1 MWLADVSVR
10 RPVFAA
16 MLIAFLTIFGLFAY
30 KDLGVDL
37 FPKVDF
43 PNVSVITLLEGASP
57 EEIETRITKPIEEAV
72 NTVSGID
79 ELRSVSLEG
88 VSRVY
93 IQFVLEKP
101 VDVAAQEVREKV
113 AGILAQLPEG
123 TDPPLIEKLD
133 PDASPILALAVSGR
147 RTPREVTEIARKQIK
162 EPLETVTGVGS
173 ITMVGGREREV
184 HVWIDPR
191 RLEAHGL
198 TIVDVRQALQRQHLE
213 VPGGR
218 ITFREREAVLR
229 TMGRLERPEEFAD
242 LVVAYKGGAPIRIR
256 DLGRVE
262 DGAEE
267 PRSISRLNG
276 EPAVSLLIRRQS
288 GTNAV
293 EVVERLHRHLG
304 RIKAGLPS
312 DIQIAPVRDQSRFV
326 KRSFAEV
333 RTHLILGAI
342 LASAVVLLFLRNW
355 RSVVIAAV
363 AIPTSIIAT
372 FTVIKYLGFTLN
384 NMTMLALS
392 VCTGIVIDDAIV
404 VLENIYRYI
413 EEKGYAPWEA
423 AKAATAEIGLA
434 VMATTF
440 SLVVIF
446 LPVAFMAGIPGRF
459 WFYFGITATF
469 AILIS
474 LLVSFTLTPMLASKL
489 IRRGDG
495 GHQVSK
501 AGAGYRAVDRVYDRM
516 LRWSLAHRGAVVG
529 LATLA
534 VASLLF
540 FYPAIGKELV
550 PADDQSEFQIEIK
563 APEGSSLDRTDA
575 IVRQIEARAAELPGV
590 REVFT
595 TIGVGEGSLGVG
607 GQVNTASVYV
617 GLVPIGEREVSQFA
631 LMARARKI
639 MAGYPELRS
648 SVSQVARISG
658 GGRSQR
664 DLNLVLQGPD
674 LEELDRYA
682 QALVERGRQIPGL
695 VDMDTTLEMRK
706 PEVRVWIDRRKAADL
721 GVSVEAI
728 AHSLRTM
735 VGGEEI
741 TKFKEGDEQ
750 YPVRLRLLEE
760 YRKDQETIARLSV
773 PSARGEPVPLDNLVR
788 LTEERSAAQIDRFN
802 RSRQVT
808 VVANFQGIHLKEGQD
823 RLTEKVR
830 ALNFPAD
837 YSYAFIGRSKIY
849 EQAIWGFFWA
859 TVTSMIFIYMVLAAQ
874 FNSYLH
880 PVTIMACLPVSLPFG
895 FLSLMLAGMTL
906 NVYSM
911 IGMLLL
917 FGIIKKNS
925 ILQVDYTNTLRARG
939 VERMQAILE
948 ANHTRLRP
956 ILMTTFAVVAGMLPI
971 AFGRGDGAAS
981 RASTAM
987 VIVGGQMLALILTL
1001 LITPV
1006 VYSLL
1011 DDLRGV
1017 RATEIPRLLVGRLR
1031 MGWAGGVS
1039 WWNGVRNN
1047 RR

>member
-1 MWLADVSVR
+1 MWLADTSVR

-16 MLIAFLTIFGLFAY
+16 MLIAFITSFGVMAY

-43 PNVSVITLLEGASP
+43 PNVSIITTLEGASP

-72 NTVSGID
+72 NTIAGID

-93 IQFVLEKP
+93 VQFLLEKP
-101 VDVAAQEVREKV
+101 VDTAAQEVREKV
-113 AGILAQLPEG
+113 AAALPLLPEG
-123 TDPPLIEKLD
+123 TDQPLIEKLD
-133 PDASPILALAVSGR
+133 PDAAPVIALAVSGR
-147 RTPREVTEIARKQIK
+147 RSPREVTEIAKKRIK
-162 EPLETVTGVGS
+162 EPLETVPGVGS

-184 HVWIDPR
+184 QIVIDPR
-191 RLEAHGL
+191 RLEAYGL
-198 TIVDVRQALQRQHLE
+198 TIADVREALRQQNLE

-218 ITFREREAVLR
+218 VTYREREQVLR
-229 TMGRLERPEEFAD
+229 TMGRLERPGEFAEI
-242 LVVAYKGGAPIRIR
+242 VVAVKAGAPIRIA

-262 DGAEE
+262 DGVEE
-267 PRSISRLNG
+267 SRTLSRLNG
-276 EPAVSLLIRRQS
+276 ENAVSLLIRRQS

-293 EVVERLHRHLG
+293 EVVERLKKHLS
-304 RIKAGLPS
+304 RITKTLPP
-312 DIQIAPVRDQSRFV
+312 DIKIAEVRDQSRFV
-326 KRSFAEV
+326 KRSFGEV
-333 RTHLILGAI
+333 QSHLILGAI
-342 LASAVVLLFLRNW
+342 LASAVVFLFLRNW
-355 RSVVIAAV
+355 RSVLIAAV

-404 VLENIYRYI
+404 VLENIYRWV
-413 EEKGYAPWEA
+413 EEKGVGPFEA

-459 WFYFGITATF
+459 WYYFGITATF
-469 AILIS
+469 AIMIS

-489 IRRGDG
+489 IRKGG
-495 GHQVSK
+495 GHGASK
-501 AGAGYRAVDRVYDRM
+501 EGGFYRAIDSVYGRM
-516 LRWSLAHRGAVVG
+516 LRWSLAHRAVMVAGALLTVG
-529 LATLA
+529 
-534 VASLLF
+534 SLF
-540 FYPAIGKELV
+540 YFYPAIGKELV
-550 PADDQSEFQIEIK
+550 PADDQSEFQADIK
-563 APEGSSLDRTDA
+563 APEGYSLDRTDA
-575 IVRQIEARAAELPGV
+575 AIREIEGKLAKIPGV
-590 REVFT
+590 QEVFT
-595 TIGVGEGSLGVG
+595 TIGLGEGGIG
-607 GQVNTASVYV
+607 GQVNAASVYV
-617 GLVPIGEREVSQFA
+617 GLVPIKERKASQFA
-631 LMARARKI
+631 LMKEARKVL
-639 MAGYPELRS
+639 AGYPELRA
-648 SVSQVARISG
+648 SVSQVSRISG

-664 DLNLVLQGPD
+664 DLTLVLQGPD
-674 LEELDRYA
+674 LAELDRISNG
-682 QALVERGRQIPGL
+682 LVEEGRKIPGF
-695 VDMDTTLEMRK
+695 VDVDTTLEMQK
-706 PEVRVWIDRRKAADL
+706 PEVRVWIDRPKAADL

-728 AHSLRTM
+728 ARSLRTM
-735 VGGEEI
+735 VGGEEV
-741 TKFKEGDEQ
+741 TKYKEGDEQ
-750 YPVRLRLLEE
+750 YPVRLRLQEE
-760 YRKDQETIARLSV
+760 SRKDRETIARLSV
-773 PSARGEPVPLDNLVR
+773 PSTKGPPVPLENLVR
-788 LTEERSAAQIDRFN
+788 LTEERSPAQIDRYN
-802 RSRQVT
+802 RARQVM
-808 VVANFQGIHLKEGQD
+808 VVANFQGIHLKQGQD
-823 RLTEKVR
+823 LLAEKVR
-830 ALNFPAD
+830 ALSLPAG
-837 YSYAFIGRSKIY
+837 YNHVFIGRSKIY

-859 TVTSMIFIYMVLAAQ
+859 TLTSMIFIYMVLAAQ

-880 PVTIMACLPVSLPFG
+880 PVTIMACLPISLPFG

-939 VERMQAILE
+939 VPRDAAIIE

-971 AFGRGDGAAS
+971 ALGRGDGAAS

-987 VIVGGQMLALILTL
+987 VIVGGQMLALVLTL

-1011 DDLRGV
+1011 DDLRGA
-1017 RATEIPRLLVGRLR
+1017 RP
-1031 MGWAGGVS
+1031 GGVQ
-1039 WWNGVRNN
+1039 RN
-1047 RR
+1047 R